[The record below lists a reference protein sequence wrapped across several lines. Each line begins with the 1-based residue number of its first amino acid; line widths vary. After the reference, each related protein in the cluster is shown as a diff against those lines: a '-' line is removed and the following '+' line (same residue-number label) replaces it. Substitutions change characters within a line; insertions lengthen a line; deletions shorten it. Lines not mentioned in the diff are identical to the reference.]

1 MKTKE
6 RKELHTKTI
15 KELQA
20 LLQEAKAALALIR
33 LEKVQNMLK
42 DTSSYPRKRKD
53 VATIETV
60 LREKEQASK
69 E

>member
-53 VATIETV
+53 VATIGTV